1 MVEKELVMRGKL
13 MEEMGI
19 QMEQAQLDCTH
30 SGNDCCVAE
39 LATCKPRKEQLSK
52 SQQAGE
58 I

>member
-1 MVEKELVMRGKL
+1 MRGKL
-13 MEEMGI
+13 MEEMDI

-30 SGNDCCVAE
+30 PGNDCCVAE